1 MSDDEAA
8 VDVSFPGDAEK
19 SLDKAAETTQL
30 QDRYAGRTPGGG
42 ISAPYPPERLAAL
55 QELNGTHA
63 VAIGKKAAREVGFGF
78 EIVPHE
84 RADDPSEEERATVG
98 DFWNGRDSVWRIGPQ
113 GTVSGSPTEVFELA
127 RRDWHGI
134 GWAAI
139 ELIYGDDDTLR
150 GLAHVPATE
159 VRVRKAETVDGT
171 TVKGHGYVQEDAGQ
185 TKYFGEAGDR
195 VADNPTYVDRHDGDE
210 YDSIGGPD
218 EVANEL
224 LFIPNPS
231 PLTKYYGIPDWVAE
245 IQTMVADQEAK
256 RFNREFFEYDAMPQY
271 AVLVEGGRL
280 SESSREDVRDLV
292 KNLRSREGRRVA
304 VLEAEELAEHGIDT
318 EGSPTIT
325 IEPLTQQGDEDMS
338 FVEYRKL
345 NEHDVAKVHEVPPQ
359 LIGRMES
366 ANRSNS
372 AEAIRDFIKTV
383 IQPAQE
389 RFAER
394 IYRVIHQRILGVEDW
409 RIDFNTVGGENEQ
422 REAEILATELQSGGQ
437 SLTINEVRERLG
449 EEPIEELEGV
459 LVGDAFDAQV
469 QTLPRQFDTQ

>member
-1 MSDDEAA
+1 MTDDEAA
-8 VDVSFPGDAEK
+8 VDVSFPEGAER

-78 EIVPHE
+78 DIVPHE
-84 RADDPSEEERATVG
+84 RADDPSDEERETAES
-98 DFWNGRDSVWRIGPQ
+98 FWNGRDSVWRIGPQ
-113 GTVSGSPTEVFELA
+113 GTVSGSPTEVFELG

-159 VRVRKAETVDGT
+159 VRVRKAETQNGT

-195 VADNPTYVDRHDGDE
+195 VAEDPTYVDRNTGDE
-210 YDSIGGPD
+210 YDDIGGPD

-271 AVLVEGGRL
+271 AVLVEGGKL
-280 SESSREDVRDLV
+280 TESSREDVRNLV
-292 KNLRSREGRRVA
+292 KNLQSREGRRVA

-394 IYRVIHQRILGVEDW
+394 IYRVIHQRILDVDDW

-449 EEPIEELEGV
+449 EEPIDELDGV
-459 LVGDAFDAQV
+459 LVGDAFDARV
-469 QTLPRQFDTQ
+469 TTLPRQFTE